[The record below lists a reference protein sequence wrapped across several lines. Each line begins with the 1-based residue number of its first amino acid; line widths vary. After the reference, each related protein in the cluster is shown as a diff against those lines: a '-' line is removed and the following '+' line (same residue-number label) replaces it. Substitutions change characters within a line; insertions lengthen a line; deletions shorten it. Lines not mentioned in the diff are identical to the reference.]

1 MYENFLSTVPLLSGL
16 NTWEKAKI
24 ADALETE
31 TFEKGEIVIH
41 QGDVGEYFYLVESG
55 EAEVIIDGRGVVKN
69 LASGDYFGG
78 SNHPILLALIFI
90 GYIMEDLTFGRT
102 SIVERCTTCGDCPLR
117 FIP

>member
-1 MYENFLSTVPLLSGL
+1 MYENFLSTVPLLSAL

-55 EAEVIIDGRGVVKN
+55 EAEVIIDGRGVVKQ
-69 LASGDYFGG
+69 LRSGDYFGG
-78 SNHPILLALIFI
+78 SNHTILYHWVYSGEPDFW
-90 GYIMEDLTFGRT
+90 
-102 SIVERCTTCGDCPLR
+102 
-117 FIP
+117 

>member
-31 TFEKGEIVIH
+31 TFENGEIIIH

-55 EAEVIIDGRGVVKN
+55 QAEAIIEGRGVVKN
-69 LASGDYFGG
+69 YESGDYFGG
-78 SNHPILLALIFI
+78 TSNHCMSR
-90 GYIMEDLTFGRT
+90 GLTVCRI
-102 SIVERCTTCGDCPLR
+102 SVVERCTPRSNSARLGRPQSR
-117 FIP
+117 